1 MTVTP
6 VADPTVGNLATPF
19 NSNAFIKV
27 FLNALPAYRQGL
39 SPNRRGL
46 EVGMAHGFFLYGP
59 LTITSGLRA
68 TEAAATAGLRDTVVM
83 VPVLSVALSLYGTA
97 GSSPKVQPP
106 SVTIPNPPA
115 DLFTKAGW
123 EEFASG
129 WWLGGCGGA
138 AFAWFL
144 CGTEMVRP
152 LVEMA
157 AGVWSV
163 G

>member
-19 NSNAFIKV
+19 NSNAFIKA

-68 TEAAATAGLRDTVVM
+68 TDAAATAGLLDTVVM
-83 VPVLSVALSLYGTA
+83 VTVLTVALSLYGTA
-97 GSSPKVQPP
+97 GTPKVQPP

-144 CGTEMVRP
+144 CGTEPVRP

-157 AGVWSV
+157 AHVWSV

>member
-6 VADPTVGNLATPF
+6 VADPTVGNLATPV
-19 NSNAFIKV
+19 NSSFFTKA
-27 FLNALPAYRQGL
+27 FLNALPAYREGL

-68 TEAAATAGLRDTVVM
+68 TDAAATAGLLDTVVL
-83 VPVLSVALSLYGTA
+83 VTVLTVALSLYGTA
-97 GSSPKVQPP
+97 GTSPKVQPS
-106 SVTIPNPPA
+106 SVTIENPPA
-115 DLFTKAGW
+115 DLYTKAGW
-123 EEFASG
+123 QEFASG

-138 AFAWFL
+138 VFAWFL
-144 CGTEMVRP
+144 CGTEFVRP
-152 LVEMA
+152 LVDLA

>member
-19 NSNAFIKV
+19 NSNAFIKA

-59 LTITSGLRA
+59 FAITGALRA
-68 TEAAATAGLRDTVVM
+68 TDAAATAGLLSTVSIVTI
-83 VPVLSVALSLYGTA
+83 LTIALSLYGTA
-97 GSSPKVQPP
+97 GSSPKVQPS

-144 CGTEMVRP
+144 CGTDAVRP
-152 LVEMA
+152 LVDIA

>member
-19 NSNAFIKV
+19 NSNAFIRA

-59 LTITSGLRA
+59 FTITGAMRA
-68 TEAAATAGLRDTVVM
+68 TEVAATAGLLSTVSIVT
-83 VPVLSVALSLYGTA
+83 LLTIALSLYGNA
-97 GSSPKVQPP
+97 GSAPKVQPAC
-106 SVTIPNPPA
+106 VTFANPPA

-123 EEFASG
+123 QEFASG

-138 AFAWFL
+138 AFAWLL
-144 CGTEMVRP
+144 CGTEVVRP
-152 LVEMA
+152 LVDLA